1 MGRAIKLC
9 RSQRGMTQS
18 ELARR
23 SSISLAYVSLIE
35 QNKRDPTTSVSEA
48 IARGLDMPLSILVF
62 LASDKRELV
71 GLSDEIREKLSRAAL
86 DLLKEPGSGFLV

>member
-1 MGRAIKLC
+1 
-9 RSQRGMTQS
+9 MTQS